1 MKTRK
6 YGTSSKEMLT
16 DGMDDGLRSAHRS
29 WPSAIKHQ
37 SKMLVVQ
44 GQSRVSQSLRCAR
57 ALGRVSRVRRQS
69 VHPSVRRGIPPSFAR
84 ANEKIII
91 KAVVVLKFVGCRE

>member
-1 MKTRK
+1 MAWT
-6 YGTSSKEMLT
+6 
-16 DGMDDGLRSAHRS
+16 MDCAALIDHGHQ
-29 WPSAIKHQ
+29 PSNIKAKCWLCKVNHE
-37 SKMLVVQ
+37 SVAAL
-44 GQSRVSQSLRCAR
+44 R

-91 KAVVVLKFVGCRE
+91 KQARRLLF